1 MRQVNR
7 DELIHMV
14 QDAMRTITPA
24 MWQMMQHHDAEQKL
38 KARTVVAGRIAD
50 KMARLEILSSAP
62 PPPHF
67 HYPALHGPRKP
78 HIDADGTEPQAAG
91 VPERDDQQK
100 EH

>member
-24 MWQMMQHHDAEQKL
+24 MWKMILHHNHETQL
-38 KARTVVAGRIAD
+38 KGRTVVAGIIAD
-50 KMARLEILSSAP
+50 KMKRLEILSSSP

-67 HYPALHGPRKP
+67 HYPSLDGPRRP
-78 HIDADGTEPQAAG
+78 HIE
-91 VPERDDQQK
+91 E
-100 EH
+100 ESS